1 MEDTAKYLIHADVT
15 AEGVVE
21 RNDVV
26 GAVFGQ
32 TEGLLGDDLD
42 LRTLQDASKVGRI
55 DVAINSQNG
64 QSFGRITI
72 ASGLDRVET
81 AILAASLE
89 TIDRIGPCR
98 STVDVDRIEDVRAA
112 KRRAVVDRAKALLG
126 AFEES
131 TMTSQELVE
140 AVRESARTGEMT
152 TYEGVPAGPRVAET
166 DAIIVVEGRADV
178 LTLLG
183 YGVKNAVAVEGTNVP
198 EPVAALTEQRT
209 TTAFLDGDRGG
220 DLILK
225 ELAQVGDIDYVA
237 VAPTGESVEDL
248 SREAALS
255 VLREKVAYDLVAG
268 ANSPRE
274 AVAATDGSLRPAPE
288 NAETAPSSGPS
299 SATGPDTTL
308 DATPTAAGDTAE
320 ESTATAG
327 VESAQSS
334 STEGDTS
341 GATVESEDGA
351 TTGSPGS
358 DGVADADDEAADG
371 AATEPAADESGDE
384 EPGDESDAAPEPETL
399 QGHIRA
405 VIDGGSGRVRLLDTE
420 FETLAESPASEA
432 FDAIEGA
439 ATVPAHA
446 VLDGELTQRVLDVAA
461 QRGVEGIVVRSEGE
475 FVKKPTGVRV
485 RTAAQLRPESE
496 DESDADSTADASDA
510 DSDADEGS
518 ASG

>member
-89 TIDRIGPCR
+89 TIDRVGPCR

-140 AVRESARTGEMT
+140 AVRESARTGEIT
-152 TYEGVPAGPRVAET
+152 TYEGLPAGPRVAET

-183 YGVKNAVAVEGTNVP
+183 YGVKNAIAVEGTNVP
-198 EPVAALTEQRT
+198 EPAAALTEQRT

-225 ELAQVGDIDYVA
+225 ELAQVGDVDYVA

-255 VLREKVAYDLVAG
+255 ALREKVAYDLVAG

-288 NAETAPSSGPS
+288 SAETAPPSGPS

-308 DATPTAAGDTAE
+308 DATPTAAGDT
-320 ESTATAG
+320 
-327 VESAQSS
+327 
-334 STEGDTS
+334 S

-351 TTGSPGS
+351 TTESPGS
-358 DGVADADDEAADG
+358 DGVAEADDEAADG
-371 AATEPAADESGDE
+371 AATEPAADEPGDE

>member
-1 MEDTAKYLIHADVT
+1 MEDSAKYLIHADVT

-55 DVAINSQNG
+55 DVTINSRNG

-72 ASGLDRVET
+72 ASGLDKVET
-81 AILAASLE
+81 AILGASLE

-112 KRRAVVDRAKALLG
+112 KRREVVDRAKALLG
-126 AFEES
+126 AFEET
-131 TMTSQELVE
+131 TMSSAELVE
-140 AVRESARTGEMT
+140 AVRESARTGEIT
-152 TYEGVPAGPRVAET
+152 TYEGLPAGPRVADA

-183 YGVKNAVAVEGTNVP
+183 YGVKNAIAVEGTNVP
-198 EPVAALTEQRT
+198 DAVAALTTERT

-225 ELAQVGDIDYVA
+225 ELDQVGDVDYVA

-255 VLREKVAYDLVAG
+255 ALREKVAYDLVAG
-268 ANSPRE
+268 ASSPRE

-288 NAETAPSSGPS
+288 SAGPAPPVEPDGMAGPNALAGQVETAV
-299 SATGPDTTL
+299 D
-308 DATPTAAGDTAE
+308 DAAGD
-320 ESTATAG
+320 SAT
-327 VESAQSS
+327 ESAA
-334 STEGDTS
+334 STELPSTEPDSTDKGDET
-341 GATVESEDGA
+341 GEQA
-351 TTGSPGS
+351 TTERAGSAGGDAGGETTGETDEPGS
-358 DGVADADDEAADG
+358 DEPADSDPTDDESPD
-371 AATEPAADESGDE
+371 TEP
-384 EPGDESDAAPEPETL
+384 DAAPEPETL
-399 QGHIRA
+399 QGHVRA
-405 VIDGGSGRVRLLDTE
+405 VIDDGSELVRLLDTE
-420 FETLAESPASEA
+420 FETVAEAPAAAAFDTIAEATAVPAS
-432 FDAIEGA
+432 
-439 ATVPAHA
+439 V
-446 VLDGELTQRVLDVAA
+446 VLDGELSQRVLDIAA
-461 QRGVEGIVVRSEGE
+461 QRGVEQIVARSEGE

-485 RTAAQLRPESE
+485 RTAAQLRPESDGE
-496 DESDADSTADASDA
+496 ADSSSAPGKSTSD
-510 DSDADEGS
+510 
-518 ASG
+518 